1 MALEERQAKILIN
14 KAGGTAGPEAK
25 SYRVALPS
33 AWMKALGI
41 LSAAQTVLM
50 CLSFVITSAS
60 LVEINLDPAVLSVFR
75 PVCIV
80 SFALTALASALP
92 AGAGRFYT
100 GISGILQKPDLLV
113 LYYSG
118 NFHGGVI

>member
-1 MALEERQAKILIN
+1 MSVR
-14 KAGGTAGPEAK
+14 
-25 SYRVALPS
+25 RVALVLSFIIPAS
-33 AWMKALGI
+33 FALLTLFLTEAWQAFLVWVYLFFSLWMLVLYRLMKALGI

-80 SFALTALASALP
+80 SFALTALASCIVVTRAW
-92 AGAGRFYT
+92 AKRG
-100 GISGILQKPDLLV
+100 SK
-113 LYYSG
+113 
-118 NFHGGVI
+118 

>member
-1 MALEERQAKILIN
+1 MNVRRAALVLSFIIPASFALLTLFLTEAWQAFLVWVYLFF
-14 KAGGTAGPEAK
+14 
-25 SYRVALPS
+25 SLWMLVLYRL
-33 AWMKALGI
+33 MKALGI

-80 SFALTALASALP
+80 SFALTALASCIVVTRAW
-92 AGAGRFYT
+92 AKRG
-100 GISGILQKPDLLV
+100 SK
-113 LYYSG
+113 
-118 NFHGGVI
+118 

>member
-1 MALEERQAKILIN
+1 MSVRRAALLLSFIIPASFALLTLFLTEAWQAFLVWVYLFF
-14 KAGGTAGPEAK
+14 
-25 SYRVALPS
+25 SLWMLVLYRL
-33 AWMKALGI
+33 MKALGI

-80 SFALTALASALP
+80 SFALTALASCIVVTRAW
-92 AGAGRFYT
+92 AKRG
-100 GISGILQKPDLLV
+100 SK
-113 LYYSG
+113 
-118 NFHGGVI
+118 